1 MVRGFAE
8 HKRILAISLVVVV
21 TLLFSATPY
30 ATHAANLWEIITT
43 PQLMFAWVG
52 SGVLWLM
59 SGILGIT
66 AILLNITILQTVT
79 GMGNHINDIIGI
91 QIAWALLRDMA
102 NILFIFGI
110 VYIGLNLI
118 LGNNR
123 HGHQQAL
130 ARLVIIALVIN
141 FSLFITKTVVETSN
155 VMANTIFRLIIPP
168 GTTGS
173 QACDGRSTLP
183 ENVVQCVNFGIT
195 GIINNS
201 LGLTTVFNVG
211 GTANSAGFTS
221 PTLNSATAID
231 ASKIFYITALGSIFI
246 LITAFVFASAA
257 VLLVIRFVILII
269 LMVFSP
275 LAFAAWIL
283 PSTSGYFSYWLKSL
297 LNQSFFAPA
306 YMLMMWIAIKIIEGY
321 GVSTVTGVATRSNNF
336 GAALLGANVSFANV
350 FLNFAIITVFMVA
363 ALVVAKKL
371 GAIGADKAYGIG
383 KGWVNTAQST
393 AYRYKGVIAAGAAGV
408 AAAPIV
414 ASYAG
419 LAGTATALG
428 AIPTWVG
435 GKSRFRNI
443 AGGVADKMNSTA
455 KEGVRAGGALDTLR
469 EATLGKAAK
478 AKYGTGEN
486 IQEYRTRLDKSATEV
501 IKNIRSNPNY
511 SATQKERMIDDYLK
525 RQSPR
530 LKSDTVQNMGS
541 KEFNQRQEFLNRAQP
556 ANLANQNDDI
566 RRSREE
572 LSLKSGEDREK
583 SIKEF
588 ISRNQADLDLVTN
601 YLTGLP
607 KEDLETTYASAL
619 SDRMRVAFEEHNRN
633 LQRVNEANEIAAKT
647 SDPLFIARVK
657 SAGNNVHE
665 VLNQL
670 TDTQQKA
677 VEDSVGRGD
686 KPGGERHTWRQ
697 LLNEEVRE
705 KTEKESAT
713 IVGKYTKRRRQEN
726 LISEVSKP
734 TPDDARL
741 EKLINDM
748 SPSEVI
754 PLFRRNPNVFNSP
767 HFGRHVTVKQI
778 QKLIND
784 DEVGNDIVEVLAEK
798 ALSESNSSIKNWLVD
813 PHNQDARIIKE
824 RLIKKGITI

>member
-1 MVRGFAE
+1 MVCGFAE

-183 ENVVQCVNFGIT
+183 ENVIQCVNFGIT

-393 AYRYKGVIAAGAAGV
+393 AYKYKSTIAAGAAG
-408 AAAPIV
+408 
-414 ASYAG
+414 
-419 LAGTATALG
+419 ATVFPAL
-428 AIPTWVG
+428 VG
-435 GKSRFRNI
+435 
-443 AGGVADKMNSTA
+443 
-455 KEGVRAGGALDTLR
+455 GGALLGAAAGVAGWKGTRVGTKVIADESARFAGRKVNAINERLMKAPVKEGGVKDTIR
-469 EATLGKAAK
+469 KATIG
-478 AKYGTGEN
+478 
-486 IQEYRTRLDKSATEV
+486 RLDNALG
-501 IKNIRSNPNY
+501 Y
-511 SATQKERMIDDYLK
+511 SQ
-525 RQSPR
+525 
-530 LKSDTVQNMGS
+530 TV
-541 KEFNQRQEFLNRAQP
+541 A
-556 ANLANQNDDI
+556 
-566 RRSREE
+566 
-572 LSLKSGEDREK
+572 
-583 SIKEF
+583 
-588 ISRNQADLDLVTN
+588 AD
-601 YLTGLP
+601 
-607 KEDLETTYASAL
+607 
-619 SDRMRVAFEEHNRN
+619 
-633 LQRVNEANEIAAKT
+633 
-647 SDPLFIARVK
+647 VK
-657 SAGNNVHE
+657 SAQEKVKALSRDGNTKGSSDFLLAQREDVRNTLFAGLSPSEQITVGAEMGKNV
-665 VLNQL
+665 VTRDGLVDKKA
-670 TDTQQKA
+670 TDKNIKKKA
-677 VEDSVGRGD
+677 VALSSLRESAREKYLEAMTKDFANDSKELYKQISTLNGDDLTYAYSKMTPRIRAAYETELNKATGNDTRTKSLRKTISIED
-686 KPGGERHTWRQ
+686 Q
-697 LLNEEVRE
+697 E
-705 KTEKESAT
+705 KTEKEAGEVKARTEKKSRS
-713 IVGKYTKRRRQEN
+713 GD
-726 LISEVSKP
+726 LITLIQQHQTLSTTPTTSNPSSPTGTEIDNKIRNIIRVMGDKEVTDLKPDVLKSKEF
-734 TPDDARL
+734 A
-741 EKLINDM
+741 K
-748 SPSEVI
+748 
-754 PLFRRNPNVFNSP
+754 
-767 HFGRHVTVKQI
+767 HVTVGMLSKIAAVDNITQETKQT
-778 QKLIND
+778 LRDN
-784 DEVGNDIVEVLAEK
+784 VMSVN
-798 ALSESNSSIKNWLVD
+798 NT
-813 PHNQDARIIKE
+813 
-824 RLIKKGITI
+824 KGISWLQDKGKDLFQ